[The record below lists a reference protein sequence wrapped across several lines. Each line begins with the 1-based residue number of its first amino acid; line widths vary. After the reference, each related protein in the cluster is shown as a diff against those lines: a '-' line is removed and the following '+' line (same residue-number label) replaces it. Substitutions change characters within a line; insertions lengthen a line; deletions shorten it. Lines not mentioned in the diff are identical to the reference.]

1 MKQISAALWASLL
14 VAAAS
19 IPAVHG
25 QVLYG
30 SLVGTVVDPSHAPV
44 AGATLALENSQTG
57 QKLETASDDHGAYA
71 FRNLPE
77 GVYTLKAG
85 AAGFQNSSRPSI
97 TISIGAVERIDVELK
112 V

>member
-14 VAAAS
+14 VVAAS

-30 SLVGTVVDPSHAPV
+30 SLVGSVVDPSRAPIV
-44 AGATLALENSQTG
+44 GAMLSLENSQTG
-57 QKLETASDDHGAYA
+57 LKLKTSADDRGDFA

-77 GVYTLKAG
+77 GVYGLKVNAT
-85 AAGFQNSSRPSI
+85 GFQPFS
-97 TISIGAVERIDVELK
+97 
-112 V
+112 